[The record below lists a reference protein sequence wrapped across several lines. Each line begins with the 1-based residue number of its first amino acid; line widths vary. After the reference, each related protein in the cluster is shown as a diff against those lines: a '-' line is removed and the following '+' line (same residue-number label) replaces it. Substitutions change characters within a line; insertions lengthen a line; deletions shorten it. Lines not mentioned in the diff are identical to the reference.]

1 MIDRANKLI
10 AELQGYS
17 RPMVNVEREYVLQV
31 LKWLVNEVSQYA
43 QVSDAM
49 RQAGWLHCPN
59 CDTSYT
65 KIYQVMRAAEARAEE
80 PTL

>member
-43 QVSDAM
+43 EVSDAM
-49 RQAGWLHCPN
+49 RQAGWGVHPG
-59 CDTSYT
+59 CDVPYT
-65 KIYQVMRAAEARAEE
+65 KIYQAMREREK
-80 PTL
+80 P